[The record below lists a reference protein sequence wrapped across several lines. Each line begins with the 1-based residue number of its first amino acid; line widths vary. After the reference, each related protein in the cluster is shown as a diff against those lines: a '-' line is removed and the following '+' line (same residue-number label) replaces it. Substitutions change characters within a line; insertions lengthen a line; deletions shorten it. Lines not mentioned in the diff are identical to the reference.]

1 MPIDEKQYVEIIKE
15 VAEIKGKLAVH
26 DGRFHSGMESFQALR
41 LEQEEIR
48 KTVVPKPMT
57 RLQLFGYIAG
67 PILAVCLLFY
77 QFVWQ
82 ASKYP
87 DRDEFDELDKKLR
100 NMEIQQI
107 EFKSEINQK
116 LDELLRTKP

>member
-1 MPIDEKQYVEIIKE
+1 MPVEEKQYVEIIKE
-15 VAEIKGKLAVH
+15 IAELKGKLAVH
-26 DGRFHSGMESFQALR
+26 DGRFLSGMESFQNLR
-41 LEQEEIR
+41 EEQEEIR

-57 RLQLFGYIAG
+57 RLQLFGFIAG
-67 PILAVCLLFY
+67 PILVVGLLFY

-82 ASKYP
+82 ASRYP

-100 NMEIQQI
+100 SMEIQQI

-116 LDELLRTKP
+116 LDELLRTRP